1 MKKRVKWYIIERVKR
16 INFIKT
22 ELNRLIG
29 KSLFKN
35 SYNASKNSIISKK
48 LIYYVN
54 IKYNTI
60 SNFRLYC
67 LLNLSPKLVNKKFRL
82 SRFSMNQISKTG
94 NIPGFVKRGW

>member
-1 MKKRVKWYIIERVKR
+1 MKKKVKWYIIERIKR

-35 SYNASKNSIISKK
+35 CYNNSTNSIISEN
-48 LIYYVN
+48 LVYHVN

-67 LLNLSPKLVNKKFRL
+67 LFNISPKLVNKKFRL
-82 SRFSMNQISKTG
+82 SRFSMNQIAKTG
-94 NIPGFVKRGW
+94 NIPGFVKRG

>member
-1 MKKRVKWYIIERVKR
+1 MKKKVKWYIIERIKR

-22 ELNRLIG
+22 ELNRLVG
-29 KSLFKN
+29 NSLFKN
-35 SYNASKNSIISKK
+35 CYNTSRNSIVSEN
-48 LIYYVN
+48 LIYSVN

-67 LLNLSPKLVNKKFRL
+67 LFNISPKLVNKKYRL
-82 SRFSMNQISKTG
+82 SRFSMNQIAKNG